1 MYVLDI
7 QKVIEKF
14 HIYVDKAPKRPHGVG
29 EGKAYFF
36 YAYYRSQV
44 RAKSRE
50 NGFRFVI
57 LSLTGNEVRKMQF
70 GKKDTLID
78 LHYEDMSNQELFLK
92 IRDDLL
98 HSRTGIKLEE
108 QLAGLIKEMNSYI
121 SRMYRISEEKIKR
134 FDAYIENY
142 IFAFHVL
149 TELMRA
155 RDISDIK
162 VLAWDNVRIKQLG
175 KRKGTGIKFWSPED
189 FRGSVEMFAVKN
201 GINLGNVNA
210 IQNFTDTSVYIER
223 R

>member
-1 MYVLDI
+1 
-7 QKVIEKF
+7 
-14 HIYVDKAPKRPHGVG
+14 
-29 EGKAYFF
+29 
-36 YAYYRSQV
+36 
-44 RAKSRE
+44 
-50 NGFRFVI
+50 
-57 LSLTGNEVRKMQF
+57 MQF

-78 LHYEDMSNQELFLK
+78 LHYEEMPDQEFFLK

-108 QLAGLIKEMNSYI
+108 QLAGNDPGKLIKEMNSYI
-121 SRMYRISEEKIKR
+121 ARMYRISEEKIKR

-149 TELMRA
+149 TDLMRA

-175 KRKGTGIKFWSPED
+175 KRKGTGIKFWTPED

-210 IQNFTDTSVYIER
+210 IQTFTDKKSSKDFITELFR
-223 R
+223 LCCRFCNCRNCTNGA